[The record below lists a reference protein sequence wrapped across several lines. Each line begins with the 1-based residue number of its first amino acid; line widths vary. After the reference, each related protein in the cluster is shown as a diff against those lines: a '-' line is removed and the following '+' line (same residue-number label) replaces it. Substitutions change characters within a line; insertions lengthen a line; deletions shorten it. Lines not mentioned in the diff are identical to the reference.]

1 MKQAL
6 LIIDVQ
12 NDYFKD
18 GKMELVN
25 PEHALEKINQLEHY
39 FNQNNLPII
48 YIQHISLQADA
59 TFFLPNSEGINIPE
73 QIAPRA
79 NEKVIIKHFPDSF
92 YNTGL
97 NEHLATLGINHLV
110 ICGMMSHMCID
121 TTVRSAKRLGYN
133 VSLLSDACT
142 TKALVWNNETI
153 PAETVHKTF
162 MASLHGTFANVID
175 THALTN
181 R

>member
-1 MKQAL
+1 MNTALLLIDIQKDYFVGGKNELANTAQCLAHTEQAL
-6 LIIDVQ
+6 SW
-12 NDYFKD
+12 FR
-18 GKMELVN
+18 
-25 PEHALEKINQLEHY
+25 EKH
-39 FNQNNLPII
+39 LPII

-59 TFFLPNSEGINIPE
+59 TFFLPNSEGINIHE

-97 NEHLATLGINHLV
+97 NEHLAALGINHLV

-162 MASLHGTFANVID
+162 MASLQGTFANVID